1 MLLPS
6 QGLSALVVDDVA
18 SNRRLTAMMLEKMGF
33 VTDVAED
40 GQVGAR
46 AAPRTACAA
55 DGVCRARARTRG
67 RRSLASFDLS
77 PTKRH
82 RPPPPRAAPM
92 GQVAVERVTA
102 AARSVRPY
110 AVIFMDRTMPNMD
123 GIQACDG
130 V

>member
-46 AAPRTACAA
+46 AAPRTACASDGVCRGRRVPRSACAA
-55 DGVCRARARTRG
+55 DGVCRAHEDSGATNARL
-67 RRSLASFDLS
+67 RRPLADQ
-77 PTKRH
+77 
-82 RPPPPRAAPM
+82 APD
-92 GQVAVERVTA
+92 QK
-102 AARSVRPY
+102 
-110 AVIFMDRTMPNMD
+110 
-123 GIQACDG
+123 G
-130 V
+130 VV